1 VTSRGGL
8 GPVCWWESQ
17 PRPKR
22 RAATPWRR
30 ALGWVWARPGT
41 SEVPSGNAM
50 PRWRSWCLT
59 GEDGASRPLA
69 AAGDAPRG
77 TPGDPAGSHH
87 LYLQLVVLLAVIS
100 IRHPRPPSAPVGSP
114 LAGSPTQ
121 SDRTSKQA
129 HHPNGMNT
137 TVRIRRGHD
146 AQEAKFLP
154 ARIPRMLIG
163 SSQGA
168 SPPADPSVSAS
179 GEAGVSTES
188 LS

>member
-1 VTSRGGL
+1 VELRGFEPLTLACLCVGDC
-8 GPVCWWESQ
+8 GPSAVEVAAAPPAGGR
-17 PRPKR
+17 PRPLPTHKPPR
-22 RAATPWRR
+22 RRSCWLGRR
-30 ALGWVWARPGT
+30 GRRP
-41 SEVPSGNAM
+41 
-50 PRWRSWCLT
+50 L
-59 GEDGASRPLA
+59 LA

-77 TPGDPAGSHH
+77 APRDPAGSHH

-121 SDRTSKQA
+121 SDRTSQQA